1 MKYKKSMIIIM
12 LAIFLFSI
20 TTVCASEID
29 TPIAS
34 EDTNQMGLS
43 VNDAMSRIICNQV
56 KRIMNWH

>member
-1 MKYKKSMIIIM
+1 MIKKGRMESMKYKKSIIVLL

-34 EDTNQMGLS
+34 EDTNQIELS
-43 VNDAMSRIICNQV
+43 VND
-56 KRIMNWH
+56 

>member
-1 MKYKKSMIIIM
+1 MEFRKTIILLI

-20 TTVCASEID
+20 TSVCASEID
-29 TPIAS
+29 TPITS

-43 VNDAMSRIICNQV
+43 VNDEMSRIICNQV